1 MCMQIHQHTATEH
14 SLFNNNKLWLKYVL
28 PKSIMSR
35 CPHWHLLCSLPMTPS
50 PQRWVRHSTSWTCF
64 TPPLL
69 VLSTTSACLLAS
81 QDEWVASDYTQDK
94 LEALKKQKEL
104 VNLIIGWRRYK
115 LEAEA
120 TQKQKSELTEQL
132 KALKESTKTPE
143 DRIKELEAKL
153 ADLDAEEQF

>member
-1 MCMQIHQHTATEH
+1 MAKVRFTKEHYVKMSSLAFAMLIANDTITTKMGQALNIVDLLHTTTIGTLNDIRLSLGKQID
-14 SLFNNNKLWLKYVL
+14 KLE
-28 PKSIMSR
+28 
-35 CPHWHLLCSLPMTPS
+35 
-50 PQRWVRHSTSWTCF
+50 
-64 TPPLL
+64 
-69 VLSTTSACLLAS
+69 S